1 MCLPND
7 RDLDDTWFDAVY
19 ALPIAWPDI
28 IDIGTRYAQSSTAA
42 QLHALRNQLGVSHM
56 WGEISPNWK
65 LLDYHLWNNGP
76 NFLDAWQL
84 EELLIL
90 NRPSRP
96 GDDVKDLKRPFSHAA
111 EWRKWE
117 RARAEMKDLCIE
129 AAPLSFV
136 DENEA
141 ISHIQQVIHREERVI
156 GIQYEQ
162 PRENE
167 PHKDDRATKRRR
179 KEDPHFKGESW

>member
-7 RDLDDTWFDAVY
+7 RDLDTWFDAVY

-28 IDIGTRYAQSSTAA
+28 TDIGTHYAQRSTAA

-65 LLDYHLWNNGP
+65 LLDHHLWNHGP
-76 NFLDAWQL
+76 NYLNAQQL

-96 GDDVKDLKRPFSHAA
+96 GDDVKDLKRPYFHNA
-111 EWRKWE
+111 EWREWE
-117 RARAEMKDLCIE
+117 WARAEMKELCIY

-136 DENEA
+136 DEDEA
-141 ISHIQQVIHREERVI
+141 ISHVQQVIRREEMTI

-167 PHKDDRATKRRR
+167 PHRDDRAMKRRR
-179 KEDPHFKGESW
+179 KVDPHHKG